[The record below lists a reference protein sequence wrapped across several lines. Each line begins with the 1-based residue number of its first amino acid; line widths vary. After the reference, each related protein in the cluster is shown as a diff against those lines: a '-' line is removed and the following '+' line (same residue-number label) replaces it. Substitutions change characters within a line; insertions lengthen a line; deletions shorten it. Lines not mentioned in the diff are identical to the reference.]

1 MIDPFEFEKT
11 IHEVKTKGV
20 SVKSSQLYSSHQD
33 TNLRKLENFEKKHP
47 AVTFAEEH
55 KPFSMA
61 FHDKVGR
68 VPQRD
73 DVKALY
79 QEEALAQK
87 GSLVDEYDVATNG
100 SALDRE
106 AASVI
111 LSRYL
116 DDRVDYVLPI
126 QDVAGNVRNM
136 KADRPALY
144 PGITS
149 VDSRKNMV
157 NNLVM

>member
-1 MIDPFEFEKT
+1 MIEPFEFERT

-20 SVKSSQLYSSHQD
+20 SVKSSELYTSHQD
-33 TNLRKLENFEKKHP
+33 TNLRKLKNFEKKHP
-47 AVTFAEEH
+47 AETFLEQHE
-55 KPFSMA
+55 PFTQA
-61 FHDKVGR
+61 FRENVGK

-73 DVKALY
+73 DAKALY

-87 GSLVDEYDVATNG
+87 GSLVDEYEVSTNG

-106 AASVI
+106 GASVI

-116 DDRVDYVLPI
+116 DARVDYVLPI
-126 QDVAGNVRNM
+126 HDVAGHISNM

-157 NNLVM
+157 NNLV